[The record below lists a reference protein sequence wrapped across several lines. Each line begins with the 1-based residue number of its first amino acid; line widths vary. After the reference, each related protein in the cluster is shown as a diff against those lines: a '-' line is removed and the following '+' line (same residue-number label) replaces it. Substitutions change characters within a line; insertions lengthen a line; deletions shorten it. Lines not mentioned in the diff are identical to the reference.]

1 MGGLHLTQ
9 SDVGAVIIQSRRG
22 CESDEAVG
30 LRFDPAPCYAEQDAQ
45 RVRER

>member
-1 MGGLHLTQ
+1 VGGLHLTQ
-9 SDVGAVIIQSRRG
+9 SDVGAVIIQSTRG

-30 LRFDPAPCYAEQDAQ
+30 LRFDPVPCCAEQGAQ